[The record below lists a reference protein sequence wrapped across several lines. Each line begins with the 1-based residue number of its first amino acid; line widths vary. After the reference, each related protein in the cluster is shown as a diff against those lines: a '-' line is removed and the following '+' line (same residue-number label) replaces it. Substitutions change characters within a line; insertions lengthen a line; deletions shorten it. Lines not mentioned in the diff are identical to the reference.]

1 MLKTKTEKRAAI
13 VLTVILVLT
22 LGHDVVTGYLL
33 EPFDRRGRDALTLQQ
48 KIADAEF
55 ELKLTERAQHE
66 LRKMVEKSLPADPL
80 LATHQFQDWLVT
92 TTEEVGL
99 TDVNVGPGRAI
110 EEEGVG
116 YRIPFSVSC
125 SGGPEQLA
133 DLLACLKITEVLH
146 RVNHL
151 TMTPGRDEDDLS
163 ISMSVEVAALR
174 NGKSR
179 TIPTTTDAARKAQST
194 SELKEL
200 LANRLPFQRYS
211 EPKKNKKNERS
222 RKAVA
227 KPAPPVKKPVPPKE
241 YLLVA
246 CVDHEAGREAWLC
259 ERSTAD
265 RIVLRE
271 SDRISCKEGDLQIDN
286 IGPDFVSF
294 RCNGTQNRLSLGECL
309 TQFKNHDN

>member
-13 VLTVILVLT
+13 ALIVILALT
-22 LGHDVVTGYLL
+22 LGHDIVTGFLL
-33 EPFDRRGRDALTLQQ
+33 EPFERRDRDARALQQ
-48 KIADAEF
+48 KISAAEF
-55 ELKLTERAQHE
+55 ELKLTERAQNE
-66 LRKMVEKSLPADPL
+66 LREMVEKSLPADPL
-80 LATHQFQDWLVT
+80 IATHQFQDWLVT
-92 TTEEVGL
+92 TTEEIGL

-125 SGGPEQLA
+125 SGGLEQLTE
-133 DLLACLKITEVLH
+133 LLACLKISNVLH
-146 RVNHL
+146 RVSHL
-151 TMTPGRDEDDLS
+151 TTTPGRDEDDLS

-179 TIPTTTDAARKAQST
+179 TISSTTNSARNAQST
-194 SELKEL
+194 SELKKL
-200 LANRLPFQRYS
+200 LADRRPFQRYS
-211 EPKKNKKNERS
+211 EPKKNKKNERN

-259 ERSTAD
+259 ERSTED

-271 SDRISCKEGDLQIDN
+271 SDRISCNEGDLQIDN

-294 RCNGTQNRLSLGECL
+294 RCNGIQNRLSLGECL
-309 TQFKNHDN
+309 TQLK